1 MVRLTFRITNS
12 LVKMSLKPS
21 RRAEKDESKENSLIS
36 DLPYVSREAA
46 FGLPRNFLSNRFVYA
61 VFSSRAGGLSVG
73 INMVPGKICNF
84 HCIYCEV
91 NREEPGQ
98 GPLSVAQ
105 MGEELRGLLGF
116 IQSGDMARHPQYRNL
131 PPKLLEL
138 RQVALSGDG
147 EPTLAPNFLEA
158 VQAVI
163 HVRATSPPPPFKLVL
178 ITNGSG
184 LDQPQVQEALKSFL
198 SSDEIWIKMDGGS
211 HEYLDQVNRSTVPLD
226 KILLNTLTLARRR
239 PVVIQSLFPAIDGV
253 PPPESAIRK
262 YVERLNLLKS
272 HQAQIQLVQIYS
284 VVRPAI
290 DSRVTHLPL
299 KDLANIARTVR
310 QETGLR
316 VEVF

>member
-163 HVRATSPPPPFKLVL
+163 HVRATSPPPP
-178 ITNGSG
+178 
-184 LDQPQVQEALKSFL
+184 
-198 SSDEIWIKMDGGS
+198 GGHPES
-211 HEYLDQVNRSTVPLD
+211 
-226 KILLNTLTLARRR
+226 
-239 PVVIQSLFPAIDGV
+239 FPAIDGV

-299 KDLANIARTVR
+299 KDLANIARIVR